1 MLPYPLNE
9 IEIQRYYQN
18 KSKLKVVYSGNNLP
32 KIVKDRLS
40 VANSDEYKWTETLSV
55 AFYVNDNA
63 TIYFHSLRVGHIPEE
78 IK

>member
-40 VANSDEYKWTETLSV
+40 VANSDEYK
-55 AFYVNDNA
+55 
-63 TIYFHSLRVGHIPEE
+63 
-78 IK
+78 